1 MTFSSSR
8 SNSAWSFSQPTKLAA
23 TRLVISACLP
33 LWQSA
38 LKRKP
43 SWSRRNGLAGGRND
57 AGNPRPLSRRLPLQ
71 ARKNRLASAAGK
83 QDDSGGDQPKAAK
96 GEIHASA
103 RTALPQRG

>member
-1 MTFSSSR
+1 
-8 SNSAWSFSQPTKLAA
+8 
-23 TRLVISACLP
+23 LP

-83 QDDSGGDQPKAAK
+83 QDDSGVHHATAANGK
-96 GEIHASA
+96 LDASA
-103 RTALPQRG
+103 GPALRQGGKRREQQAAS